1 MHGTER
7 IDFVSGKL
15 RVTTTSVV
23 VGHISRAM
31 VRHSLA

>member
-1 MHGTER
+1 MRKTER

-15 RVTTTSVV
+15 RVTTTSMV
-23 VGHISRAM
+23 IARNSCAA